1 MKKISIIKNNQITN
15 QAQFA
20 NDELLNEWLNRETL
34 NGSFGKPEHQVLV
47 SPEQTIQIEAVL
59 DEQGNELEPARTEVI
74 EAVYETIPS
83 EFTVEIEDISSEI
96 ERQNKLKQISDLESQ
111 ITPRRMREA
120 MLSND
125 FSFIESIESQIQV
138 IRSSL

>member
-1 MKKISIIKNNQITN
+1 MKKISIIRNGQITN
-15 QAQFA
+15 QAEFT

-47 SPEQTIQIEAVL
+47 SPEQTIQIEAVF

-74 EAVYETIPS
+74 EAVYETVPS
-83 EFTVEIEDISSEI
+83 EFTIEIVDISSEI
-96 ERQNKLKQISDLESQ
+96 EREDKLKQIRELESQ

-120 MLSND
+120 MLYND
-125 FSFIESIESQIQV
+125 FSFIQEVNSQIEALRQQ
-138 IRSSL
+138 L

>member
-1 MKKISIIKNNQITN
+1 MKRISIIKNGQITN
-15 QAQFA
+15 QAEFT

-47 SPEQTIQIEAVL
+47 SPEQTIQIEAFF

-83 EFTVEIEDISSEI
+83 EFTIEIVDISSEI
-96 ERQNKLKQISDLESQ
+96 EREDKLKQIRELESQ
-111 ITPRRMREA
+111 ISPRRMREA
-120 MLSND
+120 MLYND
-125 FSFIESIESQIQV
+125 FSFIQEVNSQIEALRQQ
-138 IRSSL
+138 L